1 MEKNGPDVQ
10 NEKLLALL
18 KELTSLQIKE
28 MQVGAASFVKK
39 TGRTISESVEE
50 LKKYLEEQSK
60 IYKQSRTDIDEV
72 VERYKGDLADARKLY
87 KDEKTHLIEEK
98 SEWEDSLT
106 ESRAEY
112 AEKKQEF
119 LGMAG
124 YKDFSK
130 MRQEIASLEKQGK
143 KQEAFRKREEFAK
156 YKEGLATKE
165 KALQIKMQLAVQQG
179 DTISIKEMADELG
192 RIQEQRALAERDTE
206 LATIRSKM
214 GMHKRE
220 IANLEKQIENCETN
234 FKTEVENLTDARG
247 KAIAKVDKQNM
258 FQKLMVKMFGS
269 AKKFDQNVMKP
280 LKQNIETFST
290 VTLPARK
297 IEMQDRRAKRKREF
311 IEKAGQVKETAIE
324 KAGKAK
330 ETVVEK
336 VGQVK
341 ETAIE
346 KAGKAKETVV
356 EKAGQVKEVAEDTF
370 LKVIAKAKDTKN
382 NIITGIKA
390 RMMSSIQKKRNRE
403 KKLEMQD
410 PAKKYEKGMFT
421 RPNKEHDENHSGE
434 VQIEDVDAEHGDR

>member
-1 MEKNGPDVQ
+1 M
-10 NEKLLALL
+10 
-18 KELTSLQIKE
+18 SLSIEQ
-28 MQVGAASFVKK
+28 GN
-39 TGRTISESVEE
+39 TI
-50 LKKYLEEQSK
+50 
-60 IYKQSRTDIDEV
+60 R
-72 VERYKGDLADARKLY
+72 
-87 KDEKTHLIEEK
+87 
-98 SEWEDSLT
+98 
-106 ESRAEY
+106 
-112 AEKKQEF
+112 
-119 LGMAG
+119 
-124 YKDFSK
+124 
-130 MRQEIASLEKQGK
+130 
-143 KQEAFRKREEFAK
+143 
-156 YKEGLATKE
+156 
-165 KALQIKMQLAVQQG
+165 
-179 DTISIKEMADELG
+179 IKEMAENLEA
-192 RIQEQRALAERDTE
+192 IQEQMVLAERDTE

-324 KAGKAK
+324 KAGKVK

-336 VGQVK
+336 VGQVKEVAVEKAGQIK

-356 EKAGQVKEVAEDTF
+356 EKAGQAKEVAEDTF
-370 LKVIAKAKDTKN
+370 LKVIAKAKDTK
-382 NIITGIKA
+382 IILLQELK
-390 RMMSSIQKKRNRE
+390 QE
-403 KKLEMQD
+403 
-410 PAKKYEKGMFT
+410 
-421 RPNKEHDENHSGE
+421 
-434 VQIEDVDAEHGDR
+434 

>member
-1 MEKNGPDVQ
+1 MSNQ
-10 NEKLLALL
+10 N
-18 KELTSLQIKE
+18 KELEKII
-28 MQVGAASFVKK
+28 GDY
-39 TGRTISESVEE
+39 
-50 LKKYLEEQSK
+50 KY
-60 IYKQSRTDIDEV
+60 
-72 VERYKGDLADARKLY
+72 G
-87 KDEKTHLIEEK
+87 
-98 SEWEDSLT
+98 
-106 ESRAEY
+106 
-112 AEKKQEF
+112 
-119 LGMAG
+119 
-124 YKDFSK
+124 
-130 MRQEIASLEKQGK
+130 
-143 KQEAFRKREEFAK
+143 
-156 YKEGLATKE
+156 
-165 KALQIKMQLAVQQG
+165 
-179 DTISIKEMADELG
+179 
-192 RIQEQRALAERDTE
+192 
-206 LATIRSKM
+206 
-214 GMHKRE
+214 
-220 IANLEKQIENCETN
+220 

-324 KAGKAK
+324 KAGKVK

-336 VGQVK
+336 VGQVKEVAVEKAGQIK

-356 EKAGQVKEVAEDTF
+356 EKAGQAKEVAEDTF